1 MENKVIYLKE
11 ESNAGEEDDSSQ
23 FRENSQF
30 NNSSGETNYGIEG
43 GGQNKSQNES
53 QNKSQ
58 NESQNKSQNESQNK
72 SQNEKEGGGQNE
84 SQGGGQNEEHSTD
97 GESVDGESVDGE
109 SVDGESVDGGS
120 SDGDDV
126 AESVSSMGTEAILEY
141 DPLYMRLTKFLQTG
155 GNNNKN
161 MADLLFDISNSFN
174 RLNENLEN
182 FTAKMNKMSL
192 QQ

>member
-58 NESQNKSQNESQNK
+58 NE
-72 SQNEKEGGGQNE
+72 KEGGGQNE
-84 SQGGGQNEEHSTD
+84 SQGGGQNEEHST
-97 GESVDGESVDGE
+97 DGESVDGE